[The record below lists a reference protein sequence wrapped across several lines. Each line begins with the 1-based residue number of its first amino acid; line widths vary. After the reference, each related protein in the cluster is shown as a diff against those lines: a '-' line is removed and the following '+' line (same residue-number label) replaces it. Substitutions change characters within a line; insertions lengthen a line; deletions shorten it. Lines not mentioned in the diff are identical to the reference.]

1 MYFFSSAEFVT
12 LCGGKRKKKEK
23 KNFLGNEKNKK
34 KKKENSSRK
43 KKTTP
48 RQRAKSLENWLQERT
63 IRVRSNRERERQ
75 QRDSICAYVCC
86 IDKYY

>member
-34 KKKENSSRK
+34 KKKRKFLEKEKNDAETEGQVPGELVTRENYQGQK
-43 KKTTP
+43 
-48 RQRAKSLENWLQERT
+48 Q
-63 IRVRSNRERERQ
+63 
-75 QRDSICAYVCC
+75 
-86 IDKYY
+86 